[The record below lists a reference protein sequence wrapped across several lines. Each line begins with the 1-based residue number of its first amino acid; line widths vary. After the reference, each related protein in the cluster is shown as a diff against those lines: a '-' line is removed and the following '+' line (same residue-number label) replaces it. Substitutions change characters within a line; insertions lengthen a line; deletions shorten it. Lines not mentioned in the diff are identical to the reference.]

1 MNPERP
7 YDRTERVA
15 NEIQNI
21 VGKIQNQY
29 IDLSHL
35 GFITFSKVTISS
47 DLKHAKI
54 FFGVVNRKKTI
65 ENITIDLNKRSKAFR
80 KYLGQELT
88 IKFTPSLKF
97 YFDDSI
103 EYVEKIDELFNKLKK
118 KDGY

>member
-1 MNPERP
+1 MKPERP

-15 NEIQNI
+15 NEIHQI
-21 VGKIQNQY
+21 IGRIQNQY

-35 GFITFSKVTISS
+35 GFITFSKVTISP
-47 DLKHAKI
+47 DLKYAKI
-54 FFGVVNRKKTI
+54 FFGVVSRKKTI
-65 ENITIDLNKRSKAFR
+65 ENITLELNKKSKAFR

-103 EYVEKIDELFNKLKK
+103 AHVKRIDELFNKLRRI
-118 KDGY
+118 DDS

>member
-1 MNPERP
+1 MKPERP

-15 NEIQNI
+15 NEIHSI
-21 VGKIQNQY
+21 IGKIQNQY

-35 GFITFSKVTISS
+35 GFITFSKVIISS

-54 FFGVVNRKKTI
+54 FYGVVNRKKNI
-65 ENITIDLNKRSKAFR
+65 ENLTLELNKRSKAFR

-88 IKFTPSLKF
+88 IKFTPSIKF

-103 EYVEKIDELFNKLKK
+103 EYVEKIDELFNKLKN
-118 KDGY
+118 KDIN

>member
-80 KYLGQELT
+80 KYLGHELT

-118 KDGY
+118 KDGD

>member
-1 MNPERP
+1 MKTERP

-15 NEIQNI
+15 NEIHNI

-29 IDLSHL
+29 INLSHL
-35 GFITFSKVTISS
+35 GFITFSKVTISP

-54 FFGVVNRKKTI
+54 FFGAVNKKKSI
-65 ENITIDLNKRSKAFR
+65 ENITIELNKRSKAFR

-97 YFDDSI
+97 YFDDTI
-103 EYVEKIDELFNKLKK
+103 EYAERIDELFNKLKK
-118 KDGY
+118 SDGD

>member
-1 MNPERP
+1 MKPERP

-15 NEIQNI
+15 NEIHNI
-21 VGKIQNQY
+21 IGKIQNQY

-35 GFITFSKVTISS
+35 GFITFSKVTISP

-54 FFGVVNRKKTI
+54 FFGVVKRKKNI
-65 ENITIDLNKRSKAFR
+65 ENITLELNKRSKAFR

-103 EYVEKIDELFNKLKK
+103 EHLERIDELFNKLKK
-118 KDGY
+118 KKNN